1 NTYNSYNRNGLS
13 YIAIADA
20 STSQQQTLTFL
31 RTVNMSIVYCAIAC
45 GKRVLCEQSVG
56 PIDFS
61 STARQYLDSSLQE
74 YVTFAVGRVY
84 AFLSESIPT
93 SCHIVEGR
101 MSTFFVNLPDLICNQ
116 SSTEIVDA
124 NFSQQDR
131 SKVMEL
137 RGQVA
142 DVSLLMQKNI
152 ADLNERGTK
161 LDDLFTKTEAM
172 ESDASMFRTT
182 ARQVKQKHY
191 WDNCRTK
198 VILFAALFVLVLIIV
213 LIILWQTGVFN
224 Q

>member
-1 NTYNSYNRNGLS
+1 MTYSWRELSRYCRAVELKSIGPTLCSHNTRFPQ
-13 YIAIADA
+13 AIADA

-31 RTVNMSIVYCAIAC
+31 RTLEAKFTADPT
-45 GKRVLCEQSVG
+45 RVLEAHSGTEHCHQ
-56 PIDFS
+56 IDFGK
-61 STARQYLDSSLQE
+61 
-74 YVTFAVGRVY
+74 V
-84 AFLSESIPT
+84 LSAE
-93 SCHIVEGR
+93 
-101 MSTFFVNLPDLICNQ
+101 M
-116 SSTEIVDA
+116 A